1 MAVRK
6 AKLRT
11 SRTQNYL
18 RSKQDKQLEPLCK
31 RRHLPESVETRGPP
45 RKSARLG
52 ERQVN
57 QEAEYTSR
65 PVRSSSR
72 ALTRRQSGKQ
82 DQHGPKTTNRQT
94 QKHRTRSRSIKDIGQ
109 IETQPKSTS
118 AEAQKNLKQNRSIKD
133 RDTFIRDAKL
143 PKRNDTGDLT
153 PRRNFRRSRF
163 IESWL
168 SSSSWAR
175 RDLMDNEN
183 LLQTPLDDMP
193 RSPDEVPSSRVD
205 TRSSLPFEPPFTF
218 VPPLKRSEKSAVSVH
233 DIDFRDSLRYRNI
246 YINREDPPVEL
257 TRRAMRIITRPRT
270 SPEIDDATAQELRAT
285 TRKLEEAGE
294 EAIIQQLVPYVIPAT
309 DWVSGLRLSCNTN
322 QFERSY
328 VTPDKKLRLPFFD
341 VEFKSQAKAG
351 THFIATNQAA
361 NAGSLALQ
369 GYLELIR
376 RSFSVDD
383 LDYNEPQFFSL
394 IMDHETARIHVH
406 WLGID
411 AEDEQFCFHVA
422 GLSRYFLD
430 DLDSLKAVQR
440 AVKNILEYGADERL
454 QTLCE
459 ALDAYR
465 QRAIVEKEMAISN
478 GHQALEVP
486 VKAQET
492 QPRRRSTRTQLL
504 SNRRQ
509 KKESQLTHQGLR
521 SIVEEDEP
529 EEPQEQL
536 QSERPGQDEPET
548 SRRTRNGQSTIQ
560 RRRRQHRTPSSV
572 KPDPNTLH
580 RKSHELWGDRERA

>member
-1 MAVRK
+1 MAFGY
-6 AKLRT
+6 
-11 SRTQNYL
+11 S
-18 RSKQDKQLEPLCK
+18 
-31 RRHLPESVETRGPP
+31 
-45 RKSARLG
+45 KSAFTKDRLG
-52 ERQVN
+52 
-57 QEAEYTSR
+57 T
-65 PVRSSSR
+65 
-72 ALTRRQSGKQ
+72 
-82 DQHGPKTTNRQT
+82 
-94 QKHRTRSRSIKDIGQ
+94 I
-109 IETQPKSTS
+109 
-118 AEAQKNLKQNRSIKD
+118 
-133 RDTFIRDAKL
+133 
-143 PKRNDTGDLT
+143 DL
-153 PRRNFRRSRF
+153 
-163 IESWL
+163 L
-168 SSSSWAR
+168 
-175 RDLMDNEN
+175 
-183 LLQTPLDDMP
+183 
-193 RSPDEVPSSRVD
+193 
-205 TRSSLPFEPPFTF
+205 
-218 VPPLKRSEKSAVSVH
+218 
-233 DIDFRDSLRYRNI
+233 ID
-246 YINREDPPVEL
+246 
-257 TRRAMRIITRPRT
+257 
-270 SPEIDDATAQELRAT
+270 
-285 TRKLEEAGE
+285 
-294 EAIIQQLVPYVIPAT
+294 
-309 DWVSGLRLSCNTN
+309 

-572 KPDPNTLH
+572 KPV
-580 RKSHELWGDRERA
+580 RVSSRIAARARTQKPI